1 MSYWF
6 VATNKKPASLA
17 ASGFCKIPVRLTFA
31 ELETFAS
38 ARLAVFF
45 ALFHTRIARQQA
57 FRLQRRTQSCVREQQ
72 RAGDAVANRASL
84 ARRAAAGD
92 VHTHIELVSVIRD
105 HERLLHDHAQRVGGE

>member
-6 VATNKKPASLA
+6 VANNKKPADHS

-45 ALFHTRIARQQA
+45 ALFHTRIACQQA
-57 FRLQRRTQSCVREQQ
+57 FSLQGRAKSRVREQQ
-72 RAGDAVANRASL
+72 RAGNTMAHRAGL
-84 ARRAAAGD
+84 ARGAAAGD
-92 VHTHIELVSVIRD
+92 VHAHVELVRVVREN
-105 HERLLHDHAQRVGGE
+105 ERLLDDHAE

>member
-38 ARLAVFF
+38 ARLAVLF
-45 ALFHTRIARQQA
+45 ALFHTRIAGQQT
-57 FRLQRRTQSCVREQQ
+57 FRFQRRTKSCVREQQ
-72 RAGDAVANRASL
+72 RAGNTMAHRAGL
-84 ARRAAAGD
+84 ACRTAAGD
-92 VHTHIELVSVIRD
+92 IHAHIELVRVVR
-105 HERLLHDHAQRVGGE
+105 ENKRLLDDHA